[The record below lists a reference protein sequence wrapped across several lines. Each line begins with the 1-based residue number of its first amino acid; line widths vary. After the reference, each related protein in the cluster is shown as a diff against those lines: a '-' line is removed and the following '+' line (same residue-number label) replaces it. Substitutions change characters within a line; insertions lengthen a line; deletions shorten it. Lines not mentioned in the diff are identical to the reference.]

1 MRSRSP
7 PRRAVASPDETTV
20 ARSRATSFYVY
31 YRIVGDSRDAR
42 DRIRALFA
50 DVKARTGVRG
60 TLSAR
65 SDDPTTW
72 METYAPVTRATA
84 FRRVLDQLAVEHEA
98 AALTTDGQRHVEA
111 FAPLP
116 SLPARRVLRK
126 A

>member
-1 MRSRSP
+1 MRRP
-7 PRRAVASPDETTV
+7 KI
-20 ARSRATSFYVY
+20 TSLYVY
-31 YRIVGDSRDAR
+31 YRVATDSTGAR
-42 DRIRALFA
+42 KRIRALLA
-50 DVKARTGVRG
+50 DIETRTGIRG
-60 TLSAR
+60 ALLAR

-84 FRRVLDQLAVEHEA
+84 FRRLLDQLAEEHEA

-116 SLPARRVLRK
+116 SLPARRALRK